1 MDRSEDKLKIGL
13 SLAGGGLKSFSQVAV
28 LQDLERHQI
37 DVDAVAGTS
46 MGAVVAAMI
55 ACGLTGEEI
64 EMKLLETEKEFDEK
78 GIFRKP
84 AAKILQQVK
93 ERMSGFIEMEILEN
107 MACQLFESFGC
118 KMISECLIPIAIT
131 SVDIHTGELIIF
143 TNDPEL
149 FRSSTNE
156 WLIYPKDIDL
166 GKAVAASC
174 AFPLVFSTAVVDE
187 RQLVDGGVMMNLPIP
202 LFDRN
207 FFDVILSVSMVNDMS
222 DKLTMTPLN
231 IAFQSLGILIRE
243 MDRQLTKQADIQ
255 VNFPIEPNL
264 IFKVGSGKSIIRDA
278 KEMLKEHPID
288 YHIFLDIQAKK
299 DNA

>member
-37 DVDAVAGTS
+37 DVDAVTGTS

-156 WLIYPKDIDL
+156 WLIYPKDIEL

-264 IFKVGSGKSIIRDA
+264 IFKVGYGESIIRDA